1 MSDYT
6 VRMSHSD
13 VKKGLLSILTGPN
26 KKLVADIII
35 DALVTN
41 DNQCELLTKAMF
53 GIPYEL
59 NYNVGDT
66 VLVNWNKLPT
76 WRYDKEKTLALHSFK
91 ADRIVAKIIE
101 IRKYNTYPYEIEYTA
116 IAGGKETVDKT
127 SVDESGLELISESNS
142 RINEAKEEV
151 SVSG

>member
-1 MSDYT
+1 
-6 VRMSHSD
+6 MSHSD
-13 VKKGLLSILTGPN
+13 IKKGLLSILTGPN
-26 KKLVADIII
+26 KKLVADIIV

-41 DNQCELLTKAMF
+41 DNQCELLAKAMF

-66 VLVNWNKLPT
+66 VLVDWNKIPT
-76 WRYDKEKTLALHSFK
+76 WRYDKDKTLALHSFK
-91 ADRIVAKIIE
+91 ADRIVAKITE
-101 IRKYNTYPYEIEYTA
+101 VRKYASYPYEIEYTV
-116 IAGGKETVDKT
+116 ITGDKETVDKT
-127 SVDESGLELISESNS
+127 TVDETGIELISESNS